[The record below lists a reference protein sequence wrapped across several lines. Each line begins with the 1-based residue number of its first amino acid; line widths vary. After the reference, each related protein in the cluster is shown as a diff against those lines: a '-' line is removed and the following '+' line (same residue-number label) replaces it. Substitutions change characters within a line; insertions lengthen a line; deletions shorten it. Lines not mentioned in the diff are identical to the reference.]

1 MRPVHSMSILLTAFC
16 LITIHTVAQNSVGKI
31 ILTKGQKFEINN
43 NTKSVISQ
51 EMMGQAMEITV
62 DANMVHQVEVMDKMS
77 NSYLIASKLT
87 KLTTNGA
94 AMGQEMKFDSD
105 KKEDMESETGKLMKD
120 QLNVTKEIEISEMA
134 KVIKS
139 ATKSSPSASGG
150 QLMDMINSMTGGY
163 IDESN
168 GAGSAFEIIPAGKKI
183 GDFWSDST
191 IMGEIKTYNSYTLKS
206 VTNNIATLE
215 LKGKQLINK
224 KMEQQGMEINIKM
237 EANISGEGI
246 VDMNTGLLQQKTTL
260 IDGNGSA
267 EVMGQSIPMSSKTT
281 TITTIKKSK

>member
-1 MRPVHSMSILLTAFC
+1 
-16 LITIHTVAQNSVGKI
+16 
-31 ILTKGQKFEINN
+31 
-43 NTKSVISQ
+43 
-51 EMMGQAMEITV
+51 
-62 DANMVHQVEVMDKMS
+62 MVHQLEVINKMS
-77 NSYLIASKLT
+77 NSYLIASTLT
-87 KLTTNGA
+87 KFTTNGS

-139 ATKSSPSASGG
+139 TTKSAPSASGG
-150 QLMDMINSMTGGY
+150 QLMDMINNMTGGY
-163 IDESN
+163 ADESN
-168 GAGSAFEIIPAGKKI
+168 GSGSAFEIIPFGKKI

-191 IMGEIKTYNSYTLKS
+191 IMGDIKTYNSYTLKS
-206 VTNNIATLE
+206 ITNNIATLE

-237 EANISGEGI
+237 EAKISGEGI

-267 EVMGQSIPMSSKTT
+267 EVMGQSIPMSSKVTT
-281 TITTIKKSK
+281 VTTIKKV

>member
-1 MRPVHSMSILLTAFC
+1 MKPVYSLPILLTSLC
-16 LITIHTVAQNSVGKI
+16 LINIHTNAQNSIGKL
-31 ILTKGQKFEINN
+31 ILTKGQKIEINN
-43 NTKSVISQ
+43 KTKSVISQ
-51 EMMGQAMEITV
+51 EMMGQAIEISV
-62 DANMVHQVEVMDKMS
+62 DANMVHQLEVKDKMS
-77 NSYLIASKLT
+77 NSYLITSTLT

-94 AMGQEMKFDSD
+94 AMGKEMKFDSE

-120 QLNVTKEIEISEMA
+120 QLNVTKEIEISENA
-134 KVIKS
+134 KVIK
-139 ATKSSPSASGG
+139 AAKKSASAVSAG
-150 QLMDMINSMTGGY
+150 QMMDMINNMTGGNV
-163 IDESN
+163 DESN

-183 GDFWSDST
+183 GDKWSDST
-191 IMGEIKTYNSYTLKS
+191 VMGDIKTYNSYTLKS
-206 VTNNIATLE
+206 VNGNIATLE

-260 IDGNGSA
+260 IDGSGSA

-281 TITTIKKSK
+281 TITTVKKI

>member
-1 MRPVHSMSILLTAFC
+1 MKPVHSISILLSALC
-16 LITIHTVAQNSVGKI
+16 LITLHTIAQNSAGKI

-51 EMMGQAMEITV
+51 EMMGQAIEITV
-62 DANMVHQVEVMDKMS
+62 DANMVHKVEVIDKMS
-77 NSYLIASKLT
+77 NSYLIASTLT
-87 KLTTNGA
+87 KLTTNGS

-120 QLNVTKEIEISEMA
+120 QLNITKEIEISEMA

-139 ATKSSPSASGG
+139 STKSATSAPSG
-150 QLMDMINSMTGGY
+150 QLMDMLNNITGGY

-168 GAGSAFEIIPAGKKI
+168 GASSAFEIIPAGKKI

-191 IMGEIKTYNSYTLKS
+191 IMGDIKTYNSYTLKS
-206 VTNNIATLE
+206 ITNNIATLE

-237 EANISGEGI
+237 EAKISGEGI

-260 IDGNGSA
+260 TDGNGAA
-267 EVMGQSIPMSSKTT
+267 EVMGQSIPMSSKIT
-281 TITTIKKSK
+281 TITTIKKV

>member
-1 MRPVHSMSILLTAFC
+1 MKPVHSISILLSALCF
-16 LITIHTVAQNSVGKI
+16 ITLHTIAQNSAGKI

-51 EMMGQAMEITV
+51 EMMGQAIEITV
-62 DANMVHQVEVMDKMS
+62 DANMVHKVEVIDKMS
-77 NSYLIASKLT
+77 NSYLIASTLT
-87 KLTTNGA
+87 KLTTNGS

-139 ATKSSPSASGG
+139 TTKSATSAPSG
-150 QLMDMINSMTGGY
+150 QLMDMLNNMTGGY

-168 GAGSAFEIIPAGKKI
+168 GASSAFEIIPAGKKI

-191 IMGEIKTYNSYTLKS
+191 IMGDIKTYNSYTLKS
-206 VTNNIATLE
+206 ITNNIATLE

-237 EANISGEGI
+237 EAKISGEGI

-260 IDGNGSA
+260 TDGNGSA
-267 EVMGQSIPMSSKTT
+267 EVMGQSIPMSSKVT
-281 TITTIKKSK
+281 TITTIKKV

>member
-1 MRPVHSMSILLTAFC
+1 MKPVQSISILLITLC
-16 LITIHTVAQNSVGKI
+16 LTSLHTIAQNSAGKI

-51 EMMGQAMEITV
+51 EMMGQAIEITV

-77 NSYLIASKLT
+77 NSYLIASTLT
-87 KLTTNGA
+87 KLSTNGA

-105 KKEDMESETGKLMKD
+105 KKEDMESQTGKLMKD
-120 QLNVTKEIEISEMA
+120 QLNITKEIEISEMA

-139 ATKSSPSASGG
+139 ARKSAPSASSG
-150 QLMDMINSMTGGY
+150 QLMDMINNMTGGY

-168 GAGSAFEIIPAGKKI
+168 GAGSAFEIIPTGKKI

-206 VTNNIATLE
+206 ITNNIATLE
-215 LKGKQLINK
+215 LKGKQIINK

-237 EANISGEGI
+237 EAKISGEGI

-260 IDGNGSA
+260 TDGNGSA
-267 EVMGQSIPMSSKTT
+267 EVMGQSIPMSSKVTT
-281 TITTIKKSK
+281 TTTIKKV